1 MCIWDNVTFL
11 YIISQLF
18 KMLQKVW
25 NSLNKNKQHSDFIYG
40 NPLHHFHYNSSDC
53 FFVTS
58 FWQISA
64 SPRQLHIKLQATL
77 AEAHEHRLVLQWLDV
92 LQPHFTIFRTSSGAA
107 AMVSCKPMG
116 TSTLFSSSFLQPYR
130 VGSTAGGS
138 AYIVAYYTMACKSLL
153 LYYP

>member
-11 YIISQLF
+11 YIILQLF

-92 LQPHFTIFRTSSGAA
+92 LSHISPYSGPHLEPQQWYHVNRW
-107 AMVSCKPMG
+107 VQVLCLVH
-116 TSTLFSSSFLQPYR
+116 LFSSRIELD
-130 VGSTAGGS
+130 T
-138 AYIVAYYTMACKSLL
+138 LL
-153 LYYP
+153 GDQLTL